1 MRVHPPPSSLQRVAF
16 VGEPAFE
23 PHVPVQAAW
32 AQVRFFP
39 VTAGQ
44 WEPALDAA
52 RAWDAN
58 ATMVFRPQDL
68 TLEQAARVPGTMR
81 VGVIPAPLFSADEVE
96 KLARMSGEDAKGF
109 RWLTYLEAPTSPEL
123 ARLPVLQALP
133 LPVDTARCPTGP
145 RLETRRMLVA
155 DWASPT
161 PEALE
166 QLRKLGP
173 VDVLSSHATPEEV
186 TQALEKAGTLVYA
199 SRDLMGRFDPLPLL
213 AMAHGLLLVA
223 DTVFASDWNI
233 EPEDEFLYRPDG
245 QWARSLD
252 EVFRLPVSFRAVR
265 IRAWQKMRE
274 AYDASAC
281 FQRVLHDAHLFADP
295 AAHLA
300 SLAPARPP
308 VAVPV
313 VAVESNGARA
323 PEPSAPEALGA
334 EQVQRLPHTL
344 AAVPN

>member
-1 MRVHPPPSSLQRVAF
+1 MRVHPPSPSVQRVAF

-32 AQVRFFP
+32 AEVRFFP
-39 VTAGQ
+39 VTSGQ

-52 RAWDAN
+52 QAWGAN
-58 ATMVFRPQDL
+58 ATLVFRPQDL
-68 TLEQAARVPGTMR
+68 TPELAARVPGAMR
-81 VGVIPAPLFSADEVE
+81 IGVIPAPLFSAEE
-96 KLARMSGEDAKGF
+96 IERLASISGPDVKGF
-109 RWLTYLEAPTSPEL
+109 RWLTYLETPTSPEL
-123 ARLPVLQALP
+123 ARLPLLQTLP

-145 RLETRRMLVA
+145 RLDVRRMLVA

-166 QLRKLGP
+166 HLRKLGP

-186 TQALEKAGTLVYA
+186 SQALEKAGTLVYA

-213 AMAHGLLLVA
+213 AMAHGLLVIA
-223 DTVFASDWNI
+223 DTVFAGEWNI

-252 EVFRLPVSFRAVR
+252 EVFRMPVSFRAVR

-274 AYDASAC
+274 AFDASAC

-295 AAHLA
+295 VAHLA
-300 SLAPARPP
+300 SLTPTRPP

-313 VAVESNGARA
+313 AVESTGARA
-323 PEPSAPEALGA
+323 PEASAPEALGA
-334 EQVQRLPHTL
+334 EKVTRLTRAR